1 MKYAKK
7 MGTFTAVAI
16 ALLASQAAFA
26 QDQFVNPEWANKAW
40 YMGAGVGVTKA
51 TIDEARIRSGLL
63 ASGSTAISSFTVDEK
78 DRGFKIYLG
87 KQLSRNFAIEG
98 GYYDLG
104 EFSFASSTV
113 PAGSFNGVAAFR
125 GVNLDVVGMLPL
137 SERFSV
143 FARAGVAYTEAKT
156 SFSGTRLNAITGPRR
171 SEKKAGAKFGL
182 GLEYKLSEALAMR
195 AEVERYQ
202 VNDAVGNRGDVD
214 MASLNLVYKFGR
226 PAAQPVYVE
235 PPAPVV
241 VEAPAPMP
249 APMPAPAPAPV
260 PVSEK
265 VSFAAEAL
273 FDFDKSV
280 IKPEGRTAL
289 DGLLSKLQGM
299 DTEVMVTVGHTDSV
313 GSDQYNQALSMRRA
327 EAVKAYIV
335 SKGVDA
341 SRIYTEGKGESQPVA
356 DNNTAEGRA
365 KNRRVTVEVVGTRR
379 P

>member
-1 MKYAKK
+1 MTYAKK

-16 ALLASQAAFA
+16 ALLASQSAFA
-26 QDQFVNPEWANKAW
+26 QDQFVNPEWASKAW
-40 YMGAGVGVTKA
+40 YMGAGVGVSRA
-51 TIDEARIRSGLL
+51 TIDEARIRSALL
-63 ASGSTAISSFTVDEK
+63 SSGSTAISSFTRDEK

-87 KQLSRNFAIEG
+87 KQLSRNFAFEA

-137 SERFSV
+137 SERFGV
-143 FARAGVAYTEAKT
+143 FARAGVAYTETKT
-156 SFSGTRLNAITGPRR
+156 SFTGTRLNAITGPRR

-226 PAAQPVYVE
+226 PAAQPVYVA

-241 VEAPAPMP
+241 VEAPMP
-249 APMPAPAPAPV
+249 APVPAPAPAPV

-265 VSFAAEAL
+265 VSIAAEAL

-280 IKPEGRTAL
+280 IKAEGRTAL
-289 DGLLSKLQGM
+289 DGLLAQLKGM

-335 SKGVDA
+335 STGVDA
-341 SRIYTEGKGESQPVA
+341 SRVYTEGKGESQPVA

>member
-1 MKYAKK
+1 MTYAKK

-16 ALLASQAAFA
+16 ALLASQSAFA
-26 QDQFVNPEWANKAW
+26 QDQFVNPEWASKAW
-40 YMGAGVGVTKA
+40 YMGAGVGVSRA
-51 TIDEARIRSGLL
+51 TIDEARIRSALL
-63 ASGSTAISSFTVDEK
+63 SSGSTAISSFTRDEK

-87 KQLSRNFAIEG
+87 KQLSRNFAFEA

-137 SERFSV
+137 SERFAV
-143 FARAGVAYTEAKT
+143 FARAGVAYTETKT
-156 SFSGTRLNAITGPRR
+156 SFTGTRLNAITGPRR

-226 PAAQPVYVE
+226 PAAQPVYVA

-241 VEAPAPMP
+241 VEAPMP
-249 APMPAPAPAPV
+249 APVPAPAPAPV

-265 VSFAAEAL
+265 VSIAAEAL

-280 IKPEGRTAL
+280 IKAEGRTAL
-289 DGLLSKLQGM
+289 DGLLAQLKGM

-335 SKGVDA
+335 STGVDA
-341 SRIYTEGKGESQPVA
+341 SRVYTEGKGESQPVA